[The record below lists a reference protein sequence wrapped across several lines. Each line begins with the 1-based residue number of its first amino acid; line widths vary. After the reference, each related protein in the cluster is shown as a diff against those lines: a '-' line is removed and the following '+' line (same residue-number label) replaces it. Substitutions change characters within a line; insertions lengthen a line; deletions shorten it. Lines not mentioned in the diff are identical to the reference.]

1 MEKEKIVN
9 KENDIVV
16 AQDTFIVYGGAGC
29 QNCKQAVQLL
39 NQKNK
44 TFIYKSFGEDYELQ
58 ELTDLGVTSR
68 SIPQVFVMSEGNVL
82 NHVGGLMETV
92 KYLKDV

>member
-1 MEKEKIVN
+1 MN
-9 KENDIVV
+9 KENDMIV

-29 QNCKQAVQLL
+29 SNCKQVVQLL

-58 ELTDLGVTSR
+58 ELIEILPTPSR
-68 SIPQVFVMSEGNVL
+68 SIPQVFVTGEGNVL
-82 NHVGGLMETV
+82 KHIGGLMEV
-92 KYLKDV
+92 VRFLKDS

>member
-1 MEKEKIVN
+1 MN
-9 KENDIVV
+9 KENDMIV

-29 QNCKQAVQLL
+29 SNCKQVVQLL

-58 ELTDLGVTSR
+58 ELTELVGRPTR
-68 SIPQVFVMSEGNVL
+68 SIPQIFQIGEN
-82 NHVGGLMETV
+82 NQIIHIGGLMELV
-92 KYLKDV
+92 KHLKDS

>member
-1 MEKEKIVN
+1 MVSNGLFLI
-9 KENDIVV
+9 
-16 AQDTFIVYGGAGC
+16 YGASSC
-29 QNCKQAVQLL
+29 PNCEAVKKLL

-44 TFIYKSFGEDYELQ
+44 QFVYKSFGQDYELQ
-58 ELTDLGVTSR
+58 ELTDLGVNSR
-68 SIPQVFVMSEGNVL
+68 SIPQVFVMSEGNIL